1 VPEDN
6 KLYEFSAARTPTS
19 SPKDRKIM
27 SQLTH
32 RPIRASALAV
42 IALVAVLAINV
53 YPAQGTNTDINNG
66 LGAREQFIGSW
77 RLVSFEARTAEGQV
91 IYPFGIDAEGAVT
104 ITRDGRVWATIW
116 RANRQPFAINDQ
128 QLGTPEE
135 YTAAVQSYISIVGD
149 FDVNP
154 SEGIFSYVVE
164 QSIFPNWNGTTQ
176 TRFYSFS
183 DQGRTMELTTAPT
196 PFGGTTIVG
205 ALVWER
211 T

>member
-1 VPEDN
+1 
-6 KLYEFSAARTPTS
+6 
-19 SPKDRKIM
+19 M
-27 SQLTH
+27 GQLTH
-32 RPIRASALAV
+32 RPIRASALAI
-42 IALVAVLAINV
+42 IALVAVLAVNV
-53 YPAQGTNTDINNG
+53 YPAQGVITDIDNG
-66 LGAREQFIGSW
+66 GNLGAREQFIGSW
-77 RLVSFEARTAEGQV
+77 RLISFEARTAEGQV
-91 IYPFGIDAEGAVT
+91 IHPFGTDAEGALT

-135 YTAAVQSYISIVGD
+135 YTAAVQSYISVVGD
-149 FDVNP
+149 YDVNP

-196 PFGGTTIVG
+196 AFGGTTIVG

>member
-1 VPEDN
+1 
-6 KLYEFSAARTPTS
+6 
-19 SPKDRKIM
+19 M
-27 SQLTH
+27 SQLTD

-42 IALVAVLAINV
+42 IALVAVLAINA
-53 YPAQGTNTDINNG
+53 YPAQGVNTDINNG
-66 LGAREQFIGSW
+66 GNLGAREQFIGSW

-91 IYPFGIDAEGAVT
+91 IYPFGTDAEGAVT
-104 ITRDGRVWATIW
+104 ITRDGRVWAAIW

-149 FDVNP
+149 YDVNQ

-183 DQGRTMELTTAPT
+183 DQGRIMELTTAPT